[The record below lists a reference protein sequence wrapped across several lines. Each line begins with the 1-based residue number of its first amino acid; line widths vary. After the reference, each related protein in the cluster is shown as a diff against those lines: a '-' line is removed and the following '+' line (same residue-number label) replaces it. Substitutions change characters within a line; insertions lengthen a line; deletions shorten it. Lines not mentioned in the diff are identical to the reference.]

1 MSEDTFDKENDL
13 QGGEGHSDYKPAD
26 TKNKKVRIQTR
37 GMYEDWLTDYA

>member
-26 TKNKKVRIQTR
+26 TSNDAVRHQLS
-37 GMYEDWLTDYA
+37 GM